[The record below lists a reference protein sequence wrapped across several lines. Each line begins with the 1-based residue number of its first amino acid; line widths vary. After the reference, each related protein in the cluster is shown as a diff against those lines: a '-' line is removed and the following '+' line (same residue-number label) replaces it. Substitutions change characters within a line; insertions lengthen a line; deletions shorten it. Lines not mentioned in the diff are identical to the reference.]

1 MTVTN
6 KVEVEAF
13 LALIDQLR
21 VRGVTSIKCDAFE
34 VTMNPVW
41 VDPVPETLDQS
52 DPEEPVDEEL
62 LFYSAR

>member
-1 MTVTN
+1 MN

-13 LALIDQLR
+13 LALIDALR

-34 VTMNPVW
+34 VSM
-41 VDPVPETLDQS
+41 VPFFGE
-52 DPEEPVDEEL
+52 PEHPATNDDEDASDEEL